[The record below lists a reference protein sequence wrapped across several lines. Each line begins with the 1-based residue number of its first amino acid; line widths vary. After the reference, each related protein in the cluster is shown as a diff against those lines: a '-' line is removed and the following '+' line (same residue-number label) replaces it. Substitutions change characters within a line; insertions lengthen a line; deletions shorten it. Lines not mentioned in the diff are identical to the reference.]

1 MALLARLASLALLG
15 QARGVKLQGQLP
27 SSKHFVEYV
36 GKFCFDYDPA
46 HGVAGLFEFTLDGQ
60 VQEGPL
66 KDQGGST
73 EGPPCYGHC
82 ETAGSLYLFV
92 YDDESQ
98 HWNEAQKEW
107 HELTCE
113 EMMHYS
119 SFSLAINPLTGKMHK
134 NVSVKEALRPRF
146 WYFTFANC
154 GAEILQAPTYEFSFL
169 NPRMGIQEEFGV
181 DQEGL
186 VALHGGAFV
195 LFLTLAVC
203 LRVLVPLSSVD
214 GALRS
219 RPIFRLLLLSVGCSA
234 VGAFCRTLHFL
245 ALLHNGFG
253 LGFFD
258 VMGQMWVC
266 GAKALFALLLLLTAK
281 GWALLYSRQELMQ
294 RRTVLSAVGLLL
306 VFSASCEIHADY
318 ALDWNPSI
326 YLYESWSG
334 MTILL
339 LNLFLFAEAARS
351 MVDTYRQESSDEVR
365 SFYATVSG
373 ASFVYFLTLP
383 TLCVLSSLLHPWV
396 RLKYV
401 NRAEVWSRL
410 LTSFVLAIC
419 LRPSRL
425 DTMINVR
432 LEEGI
437 AREKEATLCR
447 DPLCR
452 EPEDED
458 LEASASE

>member
-1 MALLARLASLALLG
+1 MSFSARLALLALLG
-15 QARGVKLQGQLP
+15 QASGAKIVGQLP
-27 SSKHFVEYV
+27 SARHFVQYV

-46 HGVAGLFEFTLDGQ
+46 HGVAGLFEFALAGQ
-60 VQEGPL
+60 VQEGAL
-66 KDQGGST
+66 VDQGKST
-73 EGPPCYGHC
+73 EGPPCYGPC
-82 ETAGSLYLFV
+82 ETSGSLYLFV

-98 HWNEAQKEW
+98 HWKQAQKEW

-113 EMMHYS
+113 EMLHYS
-119 SFSLAINPLTGKMHK
+119 SWSMAITPLTGLMHK
-134 NVSVKEALRPRF
+134 NISVRERLRPRF
-146 WYFTFANC
+146 WYFAFANC
-154 GAEILQAPTYEFSFL
+154 GAEMIQAPAYEFSFL
-169 NPRMGIQEEFGV
+169 NPRMGIQEEIGV

-186 VALHGGAFV
+186 VTLHGCAFV
-195 LFLTLAVC
+195 LFLSLAIGF
-203 LRVLVPLSSVD
+203 RVLTRRSSAD
-214 GALRS
+214 EALRS
-219 RPIFRLLLLSVGCSA
+219 RPILRLLLLSVSCSA

-253 LGFFD
+253 LGFLD
-258 VMGQMWVC
+258 VMGQMCVC

-281 GWALLYSRQELMQ
+281 GWALVYSRQELMQ

-373 ASFVYFLTLP
+373 ASLVYFLTLP
-383 TLCVLSSLLHPWV
+383 TLCVLSALFHPWV

-401 NRAEVWSRL
+401 NQAEVWSRL
-410 LTSFVLAIC
+410 LTSVVLAIC

-425 DTMINVR
+425 DTMINAR
-432 LEEGI
+432 LEEGM
-437 AREKEATLCR
+437 AREKEATLWR
-447 DPLCR
+447 D
-452 EPEDED
+452 PEDED
-458 LEASASE
+458 IEASASE